1 MCTQLAAS
9 LQAIISQQLIRKV
22 NGGRIAAIE
31 ILTATPAV
39 RSLIREGKTH
49 QLANAI
55 ENGGDAGMTSM
66 DRVLADL
73 VNQGFVSRSD
83 ALEHAIDQES
93 IHRYLN
99 AHPIQLSK
107 AA

>member
-1 MCTQLAAS
+1 MCTQIAAS
-9 LQAIISQQLIRKV
+9 LQAIISEQLIRKV

-49 QLANAI
+49 QLVNAI
-55 ENGGDAGMTSM
+55 ETDGDAGMTSM
-66 DRVLADL
+66 NRVLADL
-73 VNQGFVSRSD
+73 VKQGFISGSD
-83 ALEHAIDQES
+83 ALENAIDRES
-93 IHRYLN
+93 IHHYLN
-99 AHPIQLSK
+99 THPIQLSN

>member
-1 MCTQLAAS
+1 
-9 LQAIISQQLIRKV
+9 V

-39 RSLIREGKTH
+39 RCLIREGKTH
-49 QLANAI
+49 QLVNAI
-55 ENGGDAGMTSM
+55 ETGGDAGTTSM

-73 VNQGFVSRSD
+73 VKQGFISGSD
-83 ALEHAIDQES
+83 ALEHAIDRDS

-99 AHPIQLSK
+99 TQPIQRTK